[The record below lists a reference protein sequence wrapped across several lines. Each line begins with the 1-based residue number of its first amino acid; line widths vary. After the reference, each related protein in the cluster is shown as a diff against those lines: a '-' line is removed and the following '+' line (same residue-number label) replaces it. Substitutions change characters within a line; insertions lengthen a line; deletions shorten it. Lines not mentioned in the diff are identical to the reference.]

1 MDKYKK
7 EINGGQAFM
16 ILNIVYDL
24 DPSGYIFGLSG
35 AFKGEEYPLYHVPG
49 EKCVIGRKEGCDIQ
63 IIDKKISR
71 VHCTIRMLSTGEY
84 EVTDYSS
91 NGTFYNNQRLK
102 RKEPCRLPAGAILVL
117 GDTKNILQLRE
128 ESWLKTIPKEQKLEY
143 LFGKGRKSEVII
155 KVDENKRN
163 QKKKKIGIIAA
174 VLLGVYVLVML
185 LLLFLF
191 GGSSGNQAKRKTVK
205 KETVKEETEVQAQE
219 RERKHISTSKEELQN
234 NTVTYDDGDYVYTPS
249 DDHIFFDDTDHMIYY
264 DNLITV
270 YLDEKISDKEKEK
283 IKKKIDGE
291 SIGSDLS
298 GTLNVLDIVVASSD
312 YTELQQ
318 KAEELTKMDGVQYA
332 MISFPVMPEEDTA
345 DYWDGD
351 GDLKNEASPSG
362 ADWWAEA
369 IGAYSAWD
377 FERYCNPIVVG
388 VMDSGFETGHID
400 FQRNGHSVLTVMND
414 NSVEEHGTHVAG
426 LIAAQDNDMGS
437 RGVIPSA
444 DVVCIDWAQEEDGT
458 EVNLLTPTGVSQ
470 GFKQMIEYAERE
482 QLPIVI
488 NNSWGNV
495 RKLRELLARYI
506 APNLAGQ
513 SKDFNELY
521 GDIYTF
527 YSSVCAT
534 QIMNEL
540 LQNSTVDFLIVQS
553 SGNGY
558 GNGFTA
564 YNVKRAGWFGG
575 IDKELRKQCSMLSY
589 DLIKSHIMIVGA
601 VGEKKKDGKYK
612 LRFNSNYGD
621 NVDIVAPGEHIY
633 STVLNNSFGYKDG
646 TSMAAPIVS
655 GAAAYIW
662 SLNPDMSAAEVK
674 QRLIDTAEVAVKH
687 AKEDKRS
694 EYPMLNLGS
703 AATSTIMETV
713 NGETEDS
720 ASELENFARNYQYL
734 CEKSEKYD
742 GYIYYPSSD
751 GTIQGRSDLD
761 PQPLAYDIEDY
772 DGDGENELLIVNL
785 EPYTDLQSST
795 IRLQMYEVE
804 NGTVRLAAEHLCQAT
819 YSMITGA
826 EVFQQG
832 DTRVFKYQ
840 QNNQWILAAE
850 QSVKSRFF
858 DGHGDRLYMEV
869 QYDGNQFQVKGVAE
883 GETGSPD
890 EELIKEDVRQEYAAL
905 GLNVDVDQ
913 IFSRKKHIYDYIDNP
928 VSLAKTEYYY
938 DYSKVEQ
945 DTWCK
950 FGYITVSV
958 Q

>member
-1 MDKYKK
+1 MEKYKK
-7 EINGGQAFM
+7 EIN
-16 ILNIVYDL
+16 
-24 DPSGYIFGLSG
+24 SG
-35 AFKGEEYPLYHVPG
+35 E
-49 EKCVIGRKEGCDIQ
+49 
-63 IIDKKISR
+63 
-71 VHCTIRMLSTGEY
+71 
-84 EVTDYSS
+84 
-91 NGTFYNNQRLK
+91 
-102 RKEPCRLPAGAILVL
+102 
-117 GDTKNILQLRE
+117 
-128 ESWLKTIPKEQKLEY
+128 
-143 LFGKGRKSEVII
+143 SEVII

-174 VLLGVYVLVML
+174 VLLGIYML
-185 LLLFLF
+185 FMALMLILF
-191 GGSSGNQAKRKTVK
+191 GGSSGNQAKRKTTE
-205 KETVKEETEVQAQE
+205 KETLQKETETQKQE
-219 RERKHISTSKEELQN
+219 SEKKHVSTSKEELQN

-249 DDHIFFDDTDHMIYY
+249 EEHIFLDDTENMIYY

-270 YLDEKISDKEKEK
+270 YLDKKISDQEKEK

-291 SIGSDLS
+291 SIVSDLS
-298 GTLNVLDIVVASSD
+298 GTINMLDIVVAPSD

-400 FQRNGHSVLTVMND
+400 FQRNGHSVLTVLND
-414 NSVEEHGTHVAG
+414 NSADDHGTHVAG
-426 LIAAQDNDMGS
+426 LIAAQDNNLGS

-444 DVVCIDWAQEEDGT
+444 DVVCIDWAQEAEDGT

-506 APNLAGQ
+506 APNLAGH

-540 LQNSTVDFLIVQS
+540 LQNSKVDFLIVQS

-633 STVLNNSFGYKDG
+633 STVLNNGFGYKDG

-655 GAAAYIW
+655 GSAAYIW
-662 SLNPDMSAAEVK
+662 SLNPGMSAAEVK

-687 AKEDKRS
+687 AKEDTRS

-703 AATSTIMETV
+703 AATSTIMGTV

-734 CEKSEKYD
+734 CEKSKTYD
-742 GYIYYPSSD
+742 GYIYYPNNAEN
-751 GTIQGRSDLD
+751 IQGRSDMD
-761 PQPLAYDIEDY
+761 PQPLTYDIEDY
-772 DGDGENELLIVNL
+772 DGDGVDELLIVNL
-785 EPYTDLQSST
+785 EPYTDMQSST

-804 NGTVRLAAEHLCQAT
+804 NGTVRLAAEHLCQAS
-819 YSMITGA
+819 YNMITGA

-840 QNNQWILAAE
+840 RNNQWILAAE

-905 GLNVDVDQ
+905 GLNVDVNQ

-928 VSLAKTEYYY
+928 VSLVKTEYYY
-938 DYSKVEQ
+938 DYSKVKQ

-950 FGYITVSV
+950 FGYTTVSV

>member
-7 EINGGQAFM
+7 EINGG
-16 ILNIVYDL
+16 
-24 DPSGYIFGLSG
+24 
-35 AFKGEEYPLYHVPG
+35 E
-49 EKCVIGRKEGCDIQ
+49 
-63 IIDKKISR
+63 
-71 VHCTIRMLSTGEY
+71 
-84 EVTDYSS
+84 
-91 NGTFYNNQRLK
+91 
-102 RKEPCRLPAGAILVL
+102 
-117 GDTKNILQLRE
+117 
-128 ESWLKTIPKEQKLEY
+128 
-143 LFGKGRKSEVII
+143 SEVII

-174 VLLGVYVLVML
+174 VLLGIYML
-185 LLLFLF
+185 FMALMLILF
-191 GGSSGNQAKRKTVK
+191 GGSSGNQAKRKTTEKEIVK
-205 KETVKEETEVQAQE
+205 KETETQAKESNK
-219 RERKHISTSKEELQN
+219 KHVSTSKEEIQN

-249 DDHIFFDDTDHMIYY
+249 EDHIFLDDTENMIYY

-270 YLDEKISDKEKEK
+270 YLDKQISDQEKEK
-283 IKKKIDGE
+283 LKEQIDGE
-291 SIGSDLS
+291 SIVSDLS
-298 GTLNVLDIVVASSD
+298 GTINVLDIMVAPSD
-312 YTELQQ
+312 YAKLQQ
-318 KAEELTKMDGVQYA
+318 KAEEAAKLDGVQYA

-345 DYWDGD
+345 AYWDGD

-388 VMDSGFETGHID
+388 VMDNGFETEHID
-400 FQRNGHSVLTVMND
+400 FQRNGHSVLTVLND
-414 NSVEEHGTHVAG
+414 NSTEEHGTHVAG

-444 DVVCIDWAQEEDGT
+444 DVVCIDWAQEAEDGT

-506 APNLAGQ
+506 APNLAGR

-655 GAAAYIW
+655 GSAAYIW
-662 SLNPDMSAAEVK
+662 SLNPGMSAAEVK
-674 QRLIDTAEVAVKH
+674 QRLIDTAEIAVKH
-687 AKEDKRS
+687 AKEDTRS

-703 AATSTIMETV
+703 AVTSTIMGTVSGTIKDQDGKAITGVLCKRTCAISNQQVFNMDLNFSDSTFMISAIGRMTLTFQKDGYETQTTTV
-713 NGETEDS
+713 NVSPGQDIKLKTIVMRSNETEDS
-720 ASELENFARNYQYL
+720 ASELEKFARNYQYL
-734 CEKSEKYD
+734 CEKSETYD
-742 GYIYYPSSD
+742 GYIYYPNNAEN
-751 GTIQGRSDLD
+751 IQGRSDMD
-761 PQPLAYDIEDY
+761 PQPLTYDIEDY
-772 DGDGENELLIVNL
+772 DGDGVDELLIVNL
-785 EPYTDLQSST
+785 EPYTDMQSST

-804 NGTVRLAAEHLCQAT
+804 NGTVRLAAEHLCQAS
-819 YSMITGA
+819 YNMITGA

-840 QNNQWILAAE
+840 RNNQWILAAE

-858 DGHGDRLYMEV
+858 DRHGDRLYMEV

-905 GLNVDVDQ
+905 GLNVDVNQ

-938 DYSKVEQ
+938 DYSKVKQ

-950 FGYITVSV
+950 FGYTTVSV

>member
-7 EINGGQAFM
+7 EINGG
-16 ILNIVYDL
+16 
-24 DPSGYIFGLSG
+24 
-35 AFKGEEYPLYHVPG
+35 
-49 EKCVIGRKEGCDIQ
+49 
-63 IIDKKISR
+63 
-71 VHCTIRMLSTGEY
+71 
-84 EVTDYSS
+84 
-91 NGTFYNNQRLK
+91 
-102 RKEPCRLPAGAILVL
+102 
-117 GDTKNILQLRE
+117 
-128 ESWLKTIPKEQKLEY
+128 ESK
-143 LFGKGRKSEVII
+143 VII
-155 KVDENKRN
+155 KVDENKQN

-174 VLLGVYVLVML
+174 VLLGIYML
-185 LLLFLF
+185 FMALMLILF
-191 GGSSGNQAKRKTVK
+191 GGSSGNQAKRKTTEKEIVK
-205 KETVKEETEVQAQE
+205 KETETQAKESNK
-219 RERKHISTSKEELQN
+219 KHVSTSKEEIQN

-249 DDHIFFDDTDHMIYY
+249 EDHIFLDDTENMIYY

-270 YLDEKISDKEKEK
+270 YLDKQISDQEKEK
-283 IKKKIDGE
+283 LKEQIDGE
-291 SIGSDLS
+291 SIVSDLS
-298 GTLNVLDIVVASSD
+298 GTINVLDIMVAPSD
-312 YTELQQ
+312 YAKLQQ
-318 KAEELTKMDGVQYA
+318 KAEEAAKLDGVQYA

-345 DYWDGD
+345 AYWDGD
-351 GDLKNEASPSG
+351 DDIGNEASPSG

-369 IGAYSAWD
+369 IGAYSAWE

-388 VMDSGFETGHID
+388 IMDNGFETGHID
-400 FQRNGHSVLTVMND
+400 FQRNGHSVLTVLND
-414 NSVEEHGTHVAG
+414 NSTEEHGTHVAG

-444 DVVCIDWAQEEDGT
+444 DVVCIDWAQEAEDGT

-495 RKLRELLARYI
+495 RKLRELLAKYI
-506 APNLAGQ
+506 APDLAGH

-575 IDKELRKQCSMLSY
+575 IDKELRKQCSMISY

-655 GAAAYIW
+655 GSAAYIW
-662 SLNPDMSAAEVK
+662 SLNPGMSAAEVK
-674 QRLIDTAEVAVKH
+674 QRLIDTAEIAVKH
-687 AKEDKRS
+687 AKEDTRS

-703 AATSTIMETV
+703 AATSTIMGTVSGTIKDQDGKAITGVLCKRTCAISNQQVFNMDLNFSDSTFMISAIGRMTLTFQKDGYETQTTTV
-713 NGETEDS
+713 NVSPGQDVKLKTIVMRSNETEDS
-720 ASELENFARNYQYL
+720 ASELEKFARNYQYL
-734 CEKSEKYD
+734 CEKSETYD
-742 GYIYYPSSD
+742 GYIYYPNNAED
-751 GTIQGRSDLD
+751 IQGRSDLD
-761 PQPLAYDIEDY
+761 PQPLTYDIEDY
-772 DGDGENELLIVNL
+772 DGDGADELLIVNL
-785 EPYTDLQSST
+785 EPYTDMQSST

-905 GLNVDVDQ
+905 GLKADVDQ

-938 DYSKVEQ
+938 DYSKVKQ

-950 FGYITVSV
+950 FGYTTVSV

>member
-1 MDKYKK
+1 MK
-7 EINGGQAFM
+7 
-16 ILNIVYDL
+16 
-24 DPSGYIFGLSG
+24 
-35 AFKGEEYPLYHVPG
+35 
-49 EKCVIGRKEGCDIQ
+49 
-63 IIDKKISR
+63 
-71 VHCTIRMLSTGEY
+71 
-84 EVTDYSS
+84 
-91 NGTFYNNQRLK
+91 
-102 RKEPCRLPAGAILVL
+102 
-117 GDTKNILQLRE
+117 
-128 ESWLKTIPKEQKLEY
+128 Y
-143 LFGKGRKSEVII
+143 LFGKDRKSKVII
-155 KVDENKRN
+155 RKDENGQKQKRKN
-163 QKKKKIGIIAA
+163 IGIIVAA
-174 VLLGVYVLVML
+174 LLVVYVLFMALML
-185 LLLFLF
+185 ILF
-191 GGSSGNQAKRKTVK
+191 GSSSGNQIETKTVQ
-205 KETVKEETEVQAQE
+205 KETLQKETLQKETETQKQE
-219 RERKHISTSKEELQN
+219 SEKKHVSTSKEELQN

-249 DDHIFFDDTDHMIYY
+249 EEHIFLDDTENMIYY

-270 YLDEKISDKEKEK
+270 YLDKQISDQEKEK
-283 IKKKIDGE
+283 LKEQIDGE
-291 SIGSDLS
+291 SIVSDLS
-298 GTLNVLDIVVASSD
+298 GTINVLDIMVAPSD
-312 YTELQQ
+312 YAKLQQ
-318 KAEELTKMDGVQYA
+318 KAEEAAKLDGVQYA

-345 DYWDGD
+345 AYWDGD
-351 GDLKNEASPSG
+351 DDIGNEASPSG

-369 IGAYSAWD
+369 IGAYSAWE

-388 VMDSGFETGHID
+388 IMDNGFETGHID
-400 FQRNGHSVLTVMND
+400 FQRNGHSVLTVLND
-414 NSVEEHGTHVAG
+414 NSTEEHGTHVAG

-444 DVVCIDWAQEEDGT
+444 DVVCIDWAQEAEDGT

-495 RKLRELLARYI
+495 RKLRELLAKYI
-506 APNLAGQ
+506 APDLAGH

-575 IDKELRKQCSMLSY
+575 INKELRKQCSMISY

-687 AKEDKRS
+687 AKEDTRS

-703 AATSTIMETV
+703 AATSTIMGTV

-734 CEKSEKYD
+734 CEKSKTYD
-742 GYIYYPSSD
+742 GYIYYPNNAEN
-751 GTIQGRSDLD
+751 IQGRSDMD
-761 PQPLAYDIEDY
+761 PQPLTYDIEDY
-772 DGDGENELLIVNL
+772 DGDGVDELLIVNL
-785 EPYTDLQSST
+785 EPYTDMQSST

-938 DYSKVEQ
+938 DYSKVKQ

-950 FGYITVSV
+950 FGYTTVSV

>member
-7 EINGGQAFM
+7 EINGG
-16 ILNIVYDL
+16 
-24 DPSGYIFGLSG
+24 
-35 AFKGEEYPLYHVPG
+35 
-49 EKCVIGRKEGCDIQ
+49 
-63 IIDKKISR
+63 
-71 VHCTIRMLSTGEY
+71 
-84 EVTDYSS
+84 
-91 NGTFYNNQRLK
+91 
-102 RKEPCRLPAGAILVL
+102 
-117 GDTKNILQLRE
+117 
-128 ESWLKTIPKEQKLEY
+128 ESK
-143 LFGKGRKSEVII
+143 VII
-155 KVDENKRN
+155 KVDENKQN

-174 VLLGVYVLVML
+174 VLLGIYML
-185 LLLFLF
+185 FMALMLILF
-191 GGSSGNQAKRKTVK
+191 GGSSGNQTKRKTTEKEIVK
-205 KETVKEETEVQAQE
+205 KETETQKQE
-219 RERKHISTSKEELQN
+219 SEKKHVSTSKEELQN

-249 DDHIFFDDTDHMIYY
+249 EEHIFVDDTENMIYY

-270 YLDEKISDKEKEK
+270 YLDKKISDQEKEK

-291 SIGSDLS
+291 SIVSDLS
-298 GTLNVLDIVVASSD
+298 GTINMLDIVVAPSD

-506 APNLAGQ
+506 APNLAGR

-575 IDKELRKQCSMLSY
+575 IDKELRKQCSMISY

-720 ASELENFARNYQYL
+720 ASELEKFARNYQYL
-734 CEKSEKYD
+734 CEKSETYD
-742 GYIYYPSSD
+742 GYIYYPNNAED
-751 GTIQGRSDLD
+751 IQGRSDLD
-761 PQPLAYDIEDY
+761 PQPLTCDIEDY
-772 DGDGENELLIVNL
+772 DGDGADELLIVNL
-785 EPYTDLQSST
+785 EPYTDMQSST

-804 NGTVRLAAEHLCQAT
+804 NGTVRLAAEHLCQAA
-819 YSMITGA
+819 YNMITGA
-826 EVFQQG
+826 EVFQKG
-832 DTRVFKYQ
+832 DTRVFKYK
-840 QNNQWILAAE
+840 QNDQWILAAE
-850 QSVKSRFF
+850 QSVERRFF
-858 DGHGDRLYMEV
+858 DGHGNRLYMEV
-869 QYDGNQFQVKGVAE
+869 QYDVNQFQVKGVAE

-945 DTWCK
+945 DKWCK

>member
-1 MDKYKK
+1 MKYVFGKDRESK
-7 EINGGQAFM
+7 VIIRKDENGQ
-16 ILNIVYDL
+16 
-24 DPSGYIFGLSG
+24 
-35 AFKGEEYPLYHVPG
+35 K
-49 EKCVIGRKEGCDIQ
+49 Q
-63 IIDKKISR
+63 
-71 VHCTIRMLSTGEY
+71 
-84 EVTDYSS
+84 
-91 NGTFYNNQRLK
+91 K
-102 RKEPCRLPAGAILVL
+102 RK
-117 GDTKNILQLRE
+117 N
-128 ESWLKTIPKEQKLEY
+128 
-143 LFGKGRKSEVII
+143 
-155 KVDENKRN
+155 
-163 QKKKKIGIIAA
+163 IGIIVAA
-174 VLLGVYVLVML
+174 LLVVYVLFMVL
-185 LLLFLF
+185 LLILF
-191 GGSSGNQAKRKTVK
+191 GSSSGNQIETKTVQ
-205 KETVKEETEVQAQE
+205 KETLQKETLQKEMVQKETETQKQE
-219 RERKHISTSKEELQN
+219 SEKKHVSTSKEELQN

-249 DDHIFFDDTDHMIYY
+249 DDHIFFDDTENMIYY

-270 YLDEKISDKEKEK
+270 YLDKKISDQEKEK
-283 IKKKIDGE
+283 IKEKIGGE
-291 SIGSDLS
+291 SIASDLS
-298 GTLNVLDIVVASSD
+298 GTINVLDIVVAPSD

-345 DYWDGD
+345 VYWDGD

-388 VMDSGFETGHID
+388 VMDSGFEVSHMD
-400 FQRNGHSVLTVMND
+400 LQRNGQSVLKVLNN

-488 NNSWGNV
+488 NNSWGKV

-506 APNLAGQ
+506 APNLAGR

-655 GAAAYIW
+655 GSAAYIW
-662 SLNPDMSAAEVK
+662 SLNPGMSAAEVK
-674 QRLIDTAEVAVKH
+674 QRLIDTAEIAVKH
-687 AKEDKRS
+687 AKEDTRS

-703 AATSTIMETV
+703 AATSTIMGTV
-713 NGETEDS
+713 NGEIKDQNGNAITGVLCKRTCEISNQQVFNMDLNFSDSTFIISAIGRMTLTFQKDGYETQTTTVNVSPGQDIKLKTIVMRSNETEDS
-720 ASELENFARNYQYL
+720 ASELEKFARNYQYL
-734 CEKSEKYD
+734 CEKSETYD
-742 GYIYYPSSD
+742 GYIYYPNNAED
-751 GTIQGRSDLD
+751 IQGRSDLD
-761 PQPLAYDIEDY
+761 PQPLTCDIEDY
-772 DGDGENELLIVNL
+772 DGDGADELLIVNL
-785 EPYTDLQSST
+785 EPYTDMQSST

-819 YSMITGA
+819 YNMITGA
-826 EVFQQG
+826 EVFQKG
-832 DTRVFKYQ
+832 DTRVFKYK
-840 QNNQWILAAE
+840 QNDQWILAAE
-850 QSVKSRFF
+850 QSVERRFF

-945 DTWCK
+945 DQWCK
-950 FGYITVSV
+950 FGYITVSM

>member
-1 MDKYKK
+1 M
-7 EINGGQAFM
+7 N
-16 ILNIVYDL
+16 
-24 DPSGYIFGLSG
+24 
-35 AFKGEEYPLYHVPG
+35 
-49 EKCVIGRKEGCDIQ
+49 RK
-63 IIDKKISR
+63 
-71 VHCTIRMLSTGEY
+71 
-84 EVTDYSS
+84 
-91 NGTFYNNQRLK
+91 
-102 RKEPCRLPAGAILVL
+102 
-117 GDTKNILQLRE
+117 RE
-128 ESWLKTIPKEQKLEY
+128 
-143 LFGKGRKSEVII
+143 
-155 KVDENKRN
+155 DENGQK

-185 LLLFLF
+185 LMLFLF
-191 GGSSGNQAKRKTVK
+191 GGSSGNQAKSKTVK
-205 KETVKEETEVQAQE
+205 KETETQTQKS
-219 RERKHISTSKEELQN
+219 ERKHVSTSKEELQD

-249 DDHIFFDDTDHMIYY
+249 EDHIFLDDKDHMIYY

-270 YLDEKISDKEKEK
+270 YLDEKISDQEKEK
-283 IKKKIDGE
+283 IKEKIGGE
-291 SIGSDLS
+291 SIASDLS
-298 GTLNVLDIVVASSD
+298 GTINVLDIVVAPSD

-345 DYWDGD
+345 VYWDGD

-377 FERYCNPIVVG
+377 FERYCNSIVVG
-388 VMDSGFETGHID
+388 VMDSGFEVSHMD
-400 FQRNGHSVLTVMND
+400 LQRNGHSVLTVLND
-414 NSVEEHGTHVAG
+414 NSADDHGTHVAG
-426 LIAAQDNDMGS
+426 LIAAQDNNLGS

-488 NNSWGNV
+488 NNSWGKG

-506 APNLAGQ
+506 APNLAGR

-621 NVDIVAPGEHIY
+621 NVDMVAPGEHIY

-655 GAAAYIW
+655 GSAAYIW
-662 SLNPDMSAAEVK
+662 SLNPGMSAAEVK
-674 QRLIDTAEVAVKH
+674 QRLIDTAEIAVKH
-687 AKEDKRS
+687 AKEDTRS
-694 EYPMLNLGS
+694 EYSMLNLGS
-703 AATSTIMETV
+703 AATSTIMGTV
-713 NGETEDS
+713 NGEIKD
-720 ASELENFARNYQYL
+720 Q
-734 CEKSEKYD
+734 
-742 GYIYYPSSD
+742 
-751 GTIQGRSDLD
+751 
-761 PQPLAYDIEDY
+761 
-772 DGDGENELLIVNL
+772 
-785 EPYTDLQSST
+785 
-795 IRLQMYEVE
+795 
-804 NGTVRLAAEHLCQAT
+804 NGNA
-819 YSMITGA
+819 ITGVLCKRTC
-826 EVFQQG
+826 EISNQQVFNMDLNFSDSTFMISAIG
-832 DTRVFKYQ
+832 RMT
-840 QNNQWILAAE
+840 LTL
-850 QSVKSRFF
+850 S
-858 DGHGDRLYMEV
+858 
-869 QYDGNQFQVKGVAE
+869 
-883 GETGSPD
+883 
-890 EELIKEDVRQEYAAL
+890 LI
-905 GLNVDVDQ
+905 
-913 IFSRKKHIYDYIDNP
+913 HI
-928 VSLAKTEYYY
+928 
-938 DYSKVEQ
+938 
-945 DTWCK
+945 
-950 FGYITVSV
+950 
-958 Q
+958 